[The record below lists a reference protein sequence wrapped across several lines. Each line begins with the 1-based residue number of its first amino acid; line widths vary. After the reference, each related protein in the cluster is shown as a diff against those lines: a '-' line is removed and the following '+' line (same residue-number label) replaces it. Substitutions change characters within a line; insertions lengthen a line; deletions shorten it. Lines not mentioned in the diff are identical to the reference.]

1 MCHALVGP
9 GSCIPAYA
17 MRKEIG
23 AIARSG
29 RHLTARASGA
39 ANSHACP
46 LLTLTPDC
54 RSFGDER
61 F

>member
-1 MCHALVGP
+1 
-9 GSCIPAYA
+9 

-54 RSFGDER
+54 RSFGNER